1 MKHVIDNMAA
11 YLAGELAADESARL
25 ERHCADCP
33 ACSAELEE
41 MRRAWDLM
49 ETAAVEVPRN
59 PRLWEAVR
67 ERTVARE
74 AWFFGA
80 RPWVRRGWATGA
92 VAAGLMMGV
101 LLPGAFSPGEAEA
114 DPLDPVL
121 SGSTWAGEGSTE
133 LSDWWLVEA
142 AAETVEEDR

>member
-1 MKHVIDNMAA
+1 MVSTRSP
-11 YLAGELAADESARL
+11 ETDEATK
-25 ERHCADCP
+25 AP
-33 ACSAELEE
+33 
-41 MRRAWDLM
+41 

-74 AWFFGA
+74 EWFFGA

-114 DPLDPVL
+114 DPVDPVL

-142 AAETVEEDR
+142 GAETVEEDR